1 MANDG
6 LPQANILRFK
16 PFYRRTVML
25 TGIIAHLYTFSQH
38 EMYIKLSM
46 QHMHSLKACNDNKL
60 MKAFSNIFSNSENN
74 LLTLRG
80 VLTES
85 E

>member
-1 MANDG
+1 
-6 LPQANILRFK
+6 
-16 PFYRRTVML
+16 ML
-25 TGIIAHLYTFSQH
+25 TGIIDDMYTFSQH

-60 MKAFSNIFSNSENN
+60 MKACANNIFSNSENN